1 MIPRDLLKAPF
12 EVVQAYLNAACEF
25 IVSQP
30 NYVPSVEPIEITP
43 EADAKA
49 RETIGKKFSGQNPG
63 ESRGFCPT
71 GQGGGIDNSCGK
83 EGGGGRTEGYDS
95 PLSTPAARAIDN
107 WITDYADINEALRD
121 GDDHPDAEGLSEA
134 ISKATPF
141 KEDTVLYRGL
151 SVEDGSPVALTIENG
166 GVGATIYDDGFSA
179 TTEDPDVA
187 NRFATEGDTGNKQY
201 VLRIKAP
208 KGTRAAP
215 IKSGLK
221 ERVLDA
227 GTGVRITGI
236 ERSGEVTF
244 VDAEIT

>member
-1 MIPRDLLKAPF
+1 MPVDVKRFGANSSSLVK
-12 EVVQAYLNAACEF
+12 VK
-25 IVSQP
+25 
-30 NYVPSVEPIEITP
+30 PS
-43 EADAKA
+43 
-49 RETIGKKFSGQNPG
+49 

-71 GQGGGIDNSCGK
+71 GTGGGIDNSCGK
-83 EGGGGRTEGYDS
+83 EGGGSGGYDS
-95 PLSTPAARAIDN
+95 PLSGSAARAIDN

-121 GDDHPDAEGLSEA
+121 GGDHPDAEGLSEA
-134 ISKATPF
+134 VSKATPF
-141 KEDTVLYRGL
+141 DKDTILYRGL

-166 GVGATIYDDGFSA
+166 GVGSTIYDDGFAA
-179 TTEDPDVA
+179 TTEDPDIA
-187 NRFATEGDTGNKQY
+187 RRFATEGDTGNKQY
-201 VLRIKAP
+201 VLRIKAR

-236 ERSGEVTF
+236 EQSGEVTF